1 MPHTPK
7 IEIPK
12 TAAEPK
18 ETPSIFRRR
27 PTAEEKQREAD
38 EAKIAEP
45 ILNEDFSDEVLQKAW
60 AEYREKRLGEKVGDM
75 EQLILNR
82 PLHKTSES
90 SLMISLASPLEANIL
105 DKAEQGIVLFLRST
119 LRNSSIVIEKEVK
132 EQETSKKLYTSK
144 DKYEYMVSINPA
156 MKEMKERLGL
166 DFEY

>member
-1 MPHTPK
+1 
-7 IEIPK
+7 
-12 TAAEPK
+12 
-18 ETPSIFRRR
+18 
-27 PTAEEKQREAD
+27 
-38 EAKIAEP
+38 
-45 ILNEDFSDEVLQKAW
+45 LNEDFSDEVLQKAW